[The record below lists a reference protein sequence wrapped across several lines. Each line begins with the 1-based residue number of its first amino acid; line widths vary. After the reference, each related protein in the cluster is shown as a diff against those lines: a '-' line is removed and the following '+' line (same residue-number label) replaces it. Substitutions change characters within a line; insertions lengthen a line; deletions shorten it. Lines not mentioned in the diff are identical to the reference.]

1 MLDIM
6 KMGSILMVYA
16 LVSGGALAVVNLK
29 TVPLIVE
36 NKRVS
41 ENNARAEVLPGM
53 DGGYELKGEGGEF
66 PYWVGYRDAEKKDIG
81 GYIFISRGS
90 GYSSVIESMAGVDEK
105 GTVVAVKI
113 LSQQETPGL
122 GSRIEEVLYGESD
135 PWFTRQ
141 FTGKTADDNY
151 SVKKDGGTIDS
162 ITGATISSR
171 TVSNSIQSEH
181 KKLMEI
187 VGEGL

>member
-1 MLDIM
+1 M
-6 KMGSILMVYA
+6 KIGSILMMYA

-36 NKRVS
+36 NRRAS

-53 DGGYELKGEGGEF
+53 DGGYVLKGEGGEF
-66 PYWVGYRDAEKKDIG
+66 PYWIGYRDAEKKDIG
-81 GYIFISRGS
+81 GYIFISRGR
-90 GYSSVIESMAGVDEK
+90 GYSSVIESMVGVDEK
-105 GTVVAVKI
+105 GSVIAVKI

-141 FTGKTADDNY
+141 FIGKIAVDNY
-151 SVKKDGGTIDS
+151 TVKKDGGSIDS

-171 TVSNSIQSEH
+171 TVSNSIRSGH

-187 VGEGL
+187 VGEG